1 MRRKVNYS
9 LLIVLAASLL
19 ILSCDQNS
27 NKLLYK
33 DPDQPVEVRV
43 QDLLSRMT
51 LEEKIAQ
58 MSEVGCDD
66 MIQDNLV
73 KSALISEKVLQRGIG
88 AIHGFTLSSKEYAK
102 ISNRIQKDL
111 LEKSRLGIPA
121 LFVGEGL
128 HGMVQ
133 DGATIFPQAIGMA
146 STWNSDLIRQVG
158 KTIHKEASAVGMNQV
173 LSPVLDIARELRWG
187 RVEETY
193 GEDPYLVGRISKAF
207 ITGLQKGNK
216 RKPTIV
222 STAKHF
228 IAYSEPRGGL
238 NLASSPGGNH
248 TLFNIHLPP
257 FKTAIQEANV
267 LSVMNSYNSYD
278 GNPVASNENL
288 LTNLLRDQWG
298 FQGYVYS
305 DWGSIHMLHSFH
317 KVAPSLANAGKQAVE
332 AGVDLEAPG
341 PSCYQHLDSLVEN
354 NIVSESTIDTAVA
367 RVLRTKFKIG
377 LFENPFVDTSAID
390 DKIHTQKH
398 IKLSKKVAD
407 ESLVLLKN
415 EKDLLP
421 LGEDIKSVALI
432 GPNADQV
439 QFGDYTWSR
448 KNKYGI
454 TVREGLE
461 QLKGNK
467 LKVNYA
473 KGCDLTSLD
482 KSGFPEAVQKAKTSD
497 VAIVCIG
504 TASASLARD
513 YSNSTS
519 GEGFD
524 LSDTDPT
531 GVQRELVQKV
541 YRTGTPTIVV
551 LIQGKPFSIP
561 WMKENVPAILEAWY
575 PGEQGG
581 LSIAEALI
589 GKVNPSGR
597 LPVSFPKSVG
607 HLPCYYNYLPTDKG
621 YYRSPGEYGDPGRDY
636 VFSRPEPLW
645 PFGFGLSY
653 TEFKYNNIELS
664 DTTINSDGHINIA
677 VTVKNTGQR
686 SGKETVQLYIRDK
699 YGSIVRPVKELKDF
713 QKIALKPSQSKTITF
728 QQNINDWGY
737 YNNQGD
743 YLLEPGSFEIMI
755 GRNSREIELKKTV
768 QYISEAS

>member
-1 MRRKVNYS
+1 
-9 LLIVLAASLL
+9 
-19 ILSCDQNS
+19 
-27 NKLLYK
+27 
-33 DPDQPVEVRV
+33 
-43 QDLLSRMT
+43 
-51 LEEKIAQ
+51 
-58 MSEVGCDD
+58 
-66 MIQDNLV
+66 
-73 KSALISEKVLQRGIG
+73 
-88 AIHGFTLSSKEYAK
+88 
-102 ISNRIQKDL
+102 
-111 LEKSRLGIPA
+111 
-121 LFVGEGL
+121 
-128 HGMVQ
+128 
-133 DGATIFPQAIGMA
+133 
-146 STWNSDLIRQVG
+146 
-158 KTIHKEASAVGMNQV
+158 
-173 LSPVLDIARELRWG
+173 
-187 RVEETY
+187 
-193 GEDPYLVGRISKAF
+193 
-207 ITGLQKGNK
+207 
-216 RKPTIV
+216 
-222 STAKHF
+222 
-228 IAYSEPRGGL
+228 
-238 NLASSPGGNH
+238 
-248 TLFNIHLPP
+248 
-257 FKTAIQEANV
+257 
-267 LSVMNSYNSYD
+267 
-278 GNPVASNENL
+278 
-288 LTNLLRDQWG
+288 
-298 FQGYVYS
+298 
-305 DWGSIHMLHSFH
+305 MLHSFQ

-341 PSCYQHLDSLVEN
+341 PACYQYLDSLVN
-354 NIVSESTIDTAVA
+354 KNIVKESTIDTAVA

-377 LFENPFVDTSAID
+377 LFEKPFVDTTAID
-390 DKIHTQKH
+390 DKIHTEQH

-421 LGEDIKSVALI
+421 LGDDIKSVALI

-448 KNKYGI
+448 KNKYGLTI
-454 TVREGLE
+454 REGLE

-473 KGCDLTSLD
+473 KGCDMISLD
-482 KSGFPEAVQKAKTSD
+482 KSGIPEAVQKAKNSD

-531 GVQRELVQKV
+531 GVQRELVQQV

-581 LSIAEALI
+581 LSIAEALF

-653 TEFKYNNIELS
+653 TEFEYNNIEVS
-664 DTTINSDGHINIA
+664 DTTINSDGQINIA

-713 QKIALKPSQSKTITF
+713 QKITLEPGQTKTITF
-728 QQNINDWGY
+728 QQNIRDWGY

-743 YLLEPGSFEIMI
+743 YLLEPGDFEIMI